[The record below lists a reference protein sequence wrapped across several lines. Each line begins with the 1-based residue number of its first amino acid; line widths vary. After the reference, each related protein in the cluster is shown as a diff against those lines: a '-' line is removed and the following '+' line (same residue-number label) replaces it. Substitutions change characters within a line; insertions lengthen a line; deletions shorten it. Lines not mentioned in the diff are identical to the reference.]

1 MLALKSLVRNTVIAQ
16 IQEILRNM
24 VYSPRVSTERWIT
37 KTKAEVT
44 YPFGGKSKEEVPSF
58 HTEK

>member
-1 MLALKSLVRNTVIAQ
+1 MLKYS
-16 IQEILRNM
+16 QEILRNM

-44 YPFGGKSKEEVPSF
+44 YPFGRKSKEDIPSL